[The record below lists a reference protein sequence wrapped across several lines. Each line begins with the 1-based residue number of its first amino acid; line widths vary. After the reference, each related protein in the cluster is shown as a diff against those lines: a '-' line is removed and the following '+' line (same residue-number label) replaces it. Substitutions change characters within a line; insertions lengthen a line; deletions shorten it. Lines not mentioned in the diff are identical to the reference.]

1 MSVNWEVLYRAALQE
16 LNTKKV
22 GEACERARRAINDRV
37 TELAAEPTA
46 GKEKEEERE
55 RLMEA
60 LRALVI
66 HEHQRRAGK

>member
-1 MSVNWEVLYRAALQE
+1 MSVDWKVLYRAALQE
-16 LNTKKV
+16 LDPKKV
-22 GEACERARRAINDRV
+22 GEVCERARRAINDRV

-46 GKEKEEERE
+46 AKEKEDERE

-66 HEHQRRAGK
+66 HEHQRRTGK